1 MKSRRPLLLLL
12 ALSLFTTGCMRTNI
26 LEQTGL
32 ILMVGYDD
40 AGDGKILGTSL
51 LYQVDP
57 RAKEKTQV
65 ISSIASSSKGSR
77 EINNLGMSK
86 KLVSGQL
93 RVALYN
99 DKLVRERGMF
109 EMADTLSRDAN
120 VGRMLYVAV
129 CKGKAQDLMAYRYP
143 ETSNLGTFL
152 YQDIKQNTIGGN
164 LPSSTLHEF
173 IRDYYE
179 TGRDPVMPLLEKEQQ
194 KVTIS
199 GIALFRDDRMVGE
212 TSARNGYYIKTF
224 RDGHNPSALEVRLKS
239 KDLQPLFKGVPTKPD
254 TTVTITTQKQK
265 HQIKLLD
272 PAALSFQVRLQVR
285 AEMMEISEQVDLSK
299 PETETQL
306 AEAIGRKMSFELH
319 ELLQQLIELR
329 TDPIGFGEIY
339 RSSVRGRHFTRFE
352 WHDMMSKVKFDTQ
365 VKVVLV
371 RSGVVE

>member
-164 LPSSTLHEF
+164 LPSATLHEF

-179 TGRDPVMPLLEKEQQ
+179 TGRDPVMPMLEKEQQ
-194 KVTIS
+194 KITIS

-224 RDGHNPSALEVRLKS
+224 RDGHDPASLEVKLKS
-239 KDLQPLFKGVPTKPD
+239 KDLKPLFKGAPTKPD
-254 TTVTITTQKQK
+254 TTVTFTTLKQK

-272 PAALSFQVRLQVR
+272 PETLTFQVRLQIR
-285 AEMMEISEQVDLSK
+285 AEMLEISEQVDLSK

-306 AEAIGRKMSFELH
+306 AAAIGRKMSTELQ
-319 ELLQQLIELR
+319 ELLQQLIDMR
-329 TDPIGFGEIY
+329 SDPIGFGEIY
-339 RSSVRGRHFTRFE
+339 RSSVRGQHHSRYE
-352 WHDMMSKVKFDTQ
+352 WHQLLSKVKLDTQ
-365 VKVVLV
+365 VKVILV